1 MAANASDSSES
12 RYSVREVSELLG
24 ITPRQVRSFVAD
36 GFLSPVTGDRGK
48 YLFSFQDLVMLR
60 AAADLLSEGVRPAR
74 VHAALRELSEQ
85 LPDETPLTEATL
97 DVVGRSVVVKL
108 DDDVWEPESG
118 QAVFDFEVQGI
129 ADRAVAI
136 SDARRSAHPDTESAD
151 DWYAYADDIEA
162 TDPAEA
168 ESAYRRAIELDP
180 SLVEAHLNLGRLL
193 HTGGAVREALTQYR
207 SALGTGGDDAVA
219 WFNIGV
225 ASQDLGDHR
234 EAIEAYERTL
244 ELAPRFADAR
254 FNLAALYEERGEVA
268 LALQH
273 LRAYK
278 ELIEGR

>member
-1 MAANASDSSES
+1 MAAIDSGAPET

-36 GFLSPVTGDRGK
+36 GFLSPVVGERGK
-48 YLFSFQDLVMLR
+48 YLFSFQDLVVLK
-60 AAADLLSEGVRPAR
+60 AAADLLAQGARPAR
-74 VHAALRELSEQ
+74 VHGALRQLADQ
-85 LPDETPLTEATL
+85 LPSRLTEATL

-118 QAVFDFEVQGI
+118 QAMFDLEMHGI

-136 SDARRSAHPDTESAD
+136 SDARRDAHPETESAY

-162 TDPAEA
+162 SDPAEA
-168 ESAYRRAIELDP
+168 EAAYRRAIDLDP

-193 HTGGAVREALTQYR
+193 HTGGAVREALDQYR
-207 SALGTGGDDAVA
+207 SALDAGGDDATA
-219 WFNIGV
+219 WFNVGV
-225 ASQDLGDHR
+225 AAHDLGRDR
-234 EAIEAYERTL
+234 EAIEAYGRAL

-254 FNLAALYEERGEVA
+254 YNLATLHEERGEVA

-278 ELIEGR
+278 ELVEGR